1 MLIKLGFSPDGKSSE
16 KPASWQTWAYL
27 GHQLI
32 QERILSDFTA
42 NPVAMKGA
50 PLSGFVGNNE

>member
-1 MLIKLGFSPDGKSSE
+1 MENPRKSPLVGKHG
-16 KPASWQTWAYL
+16 AYL